1 MVADDV
7 DRVLRRGGGPVMAS
21 VAEST
26 TAEDSRLPARGALI
40 AILAGLGLGMFL
52 GALDTMI
59 MASALRTVAD
69 QLHGLTLQAWVT
81 TAYLVT
87 MTASAPLYGKLSDIY
102 GRRPLYLAAILLF
115 IAGSLL
121 CGLAQSMYQLAA
133 ARAVQGLGAG
143 GLTSLALA
151 VIADISPPDKRSK
164 YQANLGAVFAVAS
177 VAGPVL
183 GGFFAGSG
191 EILGVA
197 GWRWIFLINL
207 PIGLAA
213 CLLVALLLKVPA
225 KRVQHRVDFGGAITL
240 VLFVFP
246 LLVVAENGREWG
258 WASPLSIGLFA
269 LGGIGLVL
277 FLLVERRVG
286 DSALLPGR
294 LFRNLPFAMVNMV
307 NFLGGIGVFAGLAL
321 LPLYL
326 QIVKGMSPT
335 AAGLLLLPQSL
346 ATTFGARLSSPL
358 MKRFGYQ
365 PVLAGGMVVMTAVFA
380 VLGQVGLDTPLW
392 TMVLLVIALGLG
404 LGVFFQVILIA
415 IQDSVP
421 ETDIGLASGL
431 YNFSRQIG
439 GVAGTAVFVS
449 LLFGIAGDRVGE
461 QFEAAG
467 PQVQAALSDPAV
479 MSDPANAALAG
490 QLHAQGTVDLNDTSF
505 LAQVDERL
513 AQPVLVALSSSL
525 NTVFLIVGGFLAL
538 SVVIALLLR
547 GRGRT
552 AESA

>member
-1 MVADDV
+1 MTNT
-7 DRVLRRGGGPVMAS
+7 M
-21 VAEST
+21 ESAT
-26 TAEDSRLPARGALI
+26 GNEPWLPTRGALT
-40 AILAGLGLGMFL
+40 AILVGLGLGMFL

-87 MTASAPLYGKLSDIY
+87 MTASTPLYGKLSDIY
-102 GRRPLYLAAILLF
+102 GRRPLYLWAILLF
-115 IAGSLL
+115 IVGSLS
-121 CGLAQSMYQLAA
+121 CGLAQSIYQLAA

-151 VIADISPPDKRSK
+151 VIADIAPEDKRSR

-191 EILGVA
+191 QIMGID

-213 CLLVALLLKVPA
+213 CVLVALLLRVPA
-225 KRVQHRVDFGGAITL
+225 KRVQQRVDYGGAITL
-240 VLFVFP
+240 VLCVFP
-246 LLVVAENGREWG
+246 LLVVAENGRDWG
-258 WASPLSIGLFA
+258 WGSPLSIALFVA
-269 LGGIGLVL
+269 GGIGLLL
-277 FLLVERRVG
+277 FLFVERRVG

-294 LFRNLPFAMVNMV
+294 LFRNLSFSMVNMV

-346 ATTFGARLSSPL
+346 ATTAGARASGPL
-358 MKRFGYQ
+358 MKRFGYKK
-365 PVLAGGMVVMTAVFA
+365 VLAGGMVLMTLVFA
-380 VLGQVGLDTPLW
+380 LLGQVGLDTPLW
-392 TMVLLVIALGLG
+392 MMVLLVIGLGLG
-404 LGVFFQVILIA
+404 MGVFFQVILIA

-421 ETDIGLASGL
+421 KTDMGLASGL

-449 LLFGIAGDRVGE
+449 VLFGIAGDRVGE
-461 QFEAAG
+461 EFHVAAQT
-467 PQVQAALSDPAV
+467 PPVQAAIGDPSV
-479 MSDPANAALAG
+479 MADPANAGLVE
-490 QLHAQGTVDLNDTSF
+490 QLRVQGTVDLNDTSF

-513 AQPVLVALSSSL
+513 AQPVLAALSSSL

-538 SVVIALLLR
+538 SVLIALLLR
-547 GRGRT
+547 GKSETRV
-552 AESA
+552 AAD

>member
-1 MVADDV
+1 MTGA
-7 DRVLRRGGGPVMAS
+7 
-21 VAEST
+21 AEVTSE
-26 TAEDSRLPARGALI
+26 AGSRPPARGALI
-40 AILAGLGLGMFL
+40 AILIALGLGMFL

-87 MTASAPLYGKLSDIY
+87 MTASAPLYGKLSDIR

-115 IAGSLL
+115 VVGSLL

-151 VIADISPPDKRSK
+151 VIADIAPEEERSR

-183 GGFFAGSG
+183 GGFFAGTA
-191 EILGVA
+191 ELLGVA
-197 GWRWIFLINL
+197 GWRWIFLINV
-207 PIGLAA
+207 PIGLVA
-213 CLLVALLLKVPA
+213 CALVALLLNVPA
-225 KRVQHRVDFGGAITL
+225 KRIPHRVDFGGAAAL
-240 VLFVFP
+240 VLCVFP
-246 LLVVAENGREWG
+246 LLVVAESGREWG
-258 WASPLSIGLFA
+258 WSSPQSIALFA

-277 FLLVERRVG
+277 FVLVERRVG

-294 LFRNLPFAMVNMV
+294 LFRNPSFSMVNAV

-346 ATTFGARLSSPL
+346 ATTFGARISSPL
-358 MKRFGYQ
+358 VKRFGHR
-365 PVLAGGMVVMTAVFA
+365 PVLAGGMVLMTAVFA
-380 VLGQVGLDTPLW
+380 LLGQVGLGTPLW
-392 TMVLLVIALGLG
+392 ITVLLVTALGTG
-404 LGVFFQVILIA
+404 MGVFFQVILIA
-415 IQDSVP
+415 IQGSVP
-421 ETDIGLASGL
+421 KTDIGLASGL

-449 LLFGIAGDRVGE
+449 VLFGIAGDRVGE
-461 QFEAAG
+461 QFDAAG
-467 PQVQAALSDPAV
+467 PQVRAVLADPVA
-479 MSDPANAALAG
+479 MADPANAAVVE
-490 QLHAQGTVDLNDTSF
+490 QLRERGTVDLDDTSF
-505 LAQVDERL
+505 LAQVDDRL
-513 AQPVLVALSSSL
+513 AQPVLAAMASSL
-525 NTVFLIVGGFLAL
+525 STVFVVVGGFLAL
-538 SVVIALLLR
+538 SVLISLLLR
-547 GRGRT
+547 GRG
-552 AESA
+552 ESGTG